1 MLSNMGNTMKFM
13 EKIMFLVEIR
23 MISMEIP
30 IMFMEIVTL
39 LTAKIIKLMVI
50 VTLCLEKVI

>member
-1 MLSNMGNTMKFM
+1 MGNTMKFM

-39 LTAKIIKLMVI
+39 LTARIIKLMVI